1 MLFLIGLLLL
11 QNPYLMIPDWGELP
25 AGFKWGEVI
34 GVEADSTGNIYVIHR
49 CSTGDGNGNGTC
61 AGRTEPP
68 ILKFDASGKFLQS
81 WGAGMF
87 VYPHGFHID
96 REGFIWATD
105 ARTANGHGQQVYKF
119 SPDGKRL
126 MSLGTAGASGATND
140 RFNGPTDV
148 AIGPNGDI
156 FVADGHFG
164 NHRVVKFSKD
174 GTFIKTWGMR
184 GTGPGEFNLPHTIAI
199 DSRSRVFIGDRNNN
213 RIQIFDAN
221 GTFLEE
227 WKQFGR
233 PSNIF
238 ISKDDTIYVTDSESN
253 AERNPG
259 WARGIRIG
267 SAEDGSVRAFISDT
281 DPEAVTADSQGSIY
295 AAIVTRRTLDKYVR
309 R

>member
-1 MLFLIGLLLL
+1 MLFLIALLFL
-11 QNPYLMIPDWGELP
+11 QLPYRMIPNWGELP
-25 AGFKWGEVI
+25 AGFTWGEVI
-34 GVEADSTGNIYVIHR
+34 GVEVDSAGSIYVIHR
-49 CSTGDGNGNGTC
+49 CSNGAGTGNGTC

-68 ILKFDASGKFLQS
+68 ILKFDATGKFLQS
-81 WGAGMF
+81 WGVGLF

-105 ARTANGHGQQVYKF
+105 ARTANGRGQQVYKF
-119 SPDGKRL
+119 SPDGKLL
-126 MSLGTAGASGATND
+126 MSLGTAGVTGETND

-148 AIGPNGDI
+148 AIAPNGDI

-174 GTFIKTWGMR
+174 GTFVKAWGVR
-184 GTGPGEFNLPHTIAI
+184 GVGPGEFNLPHTIAI
-199 DSRSRVFIGDRNNN
+199 DSRGRVFIGDRNNN
-213 RIQIFDAN
+213 RIQIFDAD
-221 GTFLEE
+221 GKFLEE

-238 ISKDDTIYVTDSESN
+238 IARDDTIYVTDSESN
-253 AERNPG
+253 LERNPG
-259 WARGIRIG
+259 WNRGIWIG
-267 SAEDGSVRAFISDT
+267 SAKDGSVRSFIANT
-281 DPEAVTADSQGSIY
+281 DPEAVTADAQGNIY